1 MPPAPVQSR
10 LAAAHTRR
18 LAATMHALKSAPP
31 LACTHQ
37 GTIMTGGR
45 DGRVKFWDT
54 TDLSD
59 TTEPLKIF
67 DLASLTPDRAIPAIR
82 SVCFDGYVLA

>member
-1 MPPAPVQSR
+1 
-10 LAAAHTRR
+10 
-18 LAATMHALKSAPP
+18 
-31 LACTHQ
+31 
-37 GTIMTGGR
+37 MTGGR

-54 TDLSD
+54 TDLTD

-82 SVCFDGYVLA
+82 SVCFDGYLPVPRQSPSLGRTESHGPVGCAPVSHARAVVLSAVSNMRA

>member
-1 MPPAPVQSR
+1 
-10 LAAAHTRR
+10 
-18 LAATMHALKSAPP
+18 
-31 LACTHQ
+31 
-37 GTIMTGGR
+37 MTGGR

>member
-1 MPPAPVQSR
+1 
-10 LAAAHTRR
+10 
-18 LAATMHALKSAPP
+18 
-31 LACTHQ
+31 
-37 GTIMTGGR
+37 MTGGR

-82 SVCFDGYVLA
+82 SVCFDGYVLVYAGLQAYASTHPSRFAPAVVMSSVLAQSAY

>member
-1 MPPAPVQSR
+1 
-10 LAAAHTRR
+10 
-18 LAATMHALKSAPP
+18 
-31 LACTHQ
+31 
-37 GTIMTGGR
+37 MTGGR

-82 SVCFDGYVLA
+82 SVCFDGYSRRQACRPTRVPEPLRTGCC